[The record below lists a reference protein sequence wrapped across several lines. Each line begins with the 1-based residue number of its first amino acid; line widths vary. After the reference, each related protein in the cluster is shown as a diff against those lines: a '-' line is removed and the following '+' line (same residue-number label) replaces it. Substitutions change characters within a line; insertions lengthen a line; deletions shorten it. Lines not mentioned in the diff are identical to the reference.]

1 MDSIVNYVQKRWGID
16 MVRRSVSVSF
26 QDHIL
31 QMLDELAS
39 NMGTNR
45 SQVIQNMV
53 TKEYASLHHMN
64 FGVGVSTCLHPD
76 QMSEYGMCNPF
87 HKRRCMNCYPSIA
100 ALEEAKPERKF
111 NMANLE

>member
-1 MDSIVNYVQKRWGID
+1 
-16 MVRRSVSVSF
+16 MVRRSVSISF

-53 TKEYASLHHMN
+53 TKEYASLHSMT
-64 FGVGVSTCLHPD
+64 FGGVGVTSCLHPH
-76 QMSEYGMCNPF
+76 QMAEYGMCNPF
-87 HKRRCMNCYPSIA
+87 HKRRCMNCYSSIA
-100 ALEEAKPERKF
+100 ALEEAKKDWRIL
-111 NMANLE
+111 MASLK